1 MTDRPISI
9 VPINRARME
18 KWREAA
24 AYLRDLAD
32 QIEAGDISD
41 VVIVCNNTAENFFTS
56 FGEFE
61 DRWRLLG
68 ALEYAKAGIK

>member
-1 MTDRPISI
+1 MTTTPVIALVD
-9 VPINRARME
+9 RARME

-41 VVIVCNNTAENFFTS
+41 LVVVHNNVAENFLAS

-68 ALEYAKAGIK
+68 ALEYAKAGVK

>member
-1 MTDRPISI
+1 MTDAPVIAL
-9 VPINRARME
+9 VDRARME

-24 AYLRDLAD
+24 RYLRDLAD
-32 QIEAGDISD
+32 QIEAGDVSD
-41 VVIVCNNTAENFFTS
+41 LVVVHNNVAENFLAS

-68 ALEYAKAGIK
+68 ALEYAKAGVK

>member
-1 MTDRPISI
+1 MTTTPVIALVD
-9 VPINRARME
+9 RARME

-24 AYLRDLAD
+24 RYLRDLAD
-32 QIEAGDISD
+32 QIEAGDVSD
-41 VVIVCNNTAENFFTS
+41 VVIVHNNTAENFLAS

-68 ALEYAKAGIK
+68 ALEYAKAGVK